1 VRAALTSGGPE
12 GDIDESTGLIGES
25 PGGEGWGPPQEPP
38 APALPAPPVAWSW
51 RRRKLLLPLGAL
63 LLVLPLV
70 AGMLIQV
77 PYYLISPGEARGV
90 ADLIKVKGDG
100 AKVYP
105 PKGKILF
112 TTVSLAGQVN
122 VFEALSGWLNNDVE
136 VVPEKQITGGAPRQE
151 VRQLNIQAMVDSKL
165 TATKVAL
172 ERLGYRVSVTGDGA
186 LVTMVNP
193 GDPADGQ
200 LQVGDVIK
208 TVDGEAV
215 ALHDQVVS
223 KVRQHKPGDMIT
235 IGFKR
240 GGVDKTVSLKS
251 IAGPDGAARIGV
263 QLQTNDLKY
272 DFPVDVSIETGLVG
286 GPSAGLAFTL
296 ALIDDLTEGEL
307 TGGRNVAVTGTIDA
321 EGNVGPVGGVA
332 QKTVTARKAGA
343 IAFLVP
349 PDEEKEAK
357 HYAGKMEIIPVKT
370 LADALT
376 ALHRLG
382 GSEVALPGAATA
394 PHS

>member
-1 VRAALTSGGPE
+1 
-12 GDIDESTGLIGES
+12 
-25 PGGEGWGPPQEPP
+25 
-38 APALPAPPVAWSW
+38 VAV
-51 RRRKLLLPLGAL
+51 LLMVVPIL
-63 LLVLPLV
+63 
-70 AGMLIQV
+70 AGVFIRV

-90 ADLIKVKGDG
+90 AELIKVKGDG
-100 AKVYP
+100 AKVFP

-112 TTVSLAGQVN
+112 TTVSLAGDVN
-122 VFEALSGWLNNDVE
+122 VFEALSGWLDKEIE
-136 VVPEKQITGGAPRQE
+136 VIPEKQITGGAPKTE

-186 LVTMVNP
+186 LVTLVNP

-208 TVDGEAV
+208 TVDGETII
-215 ALHDQVVS
+215 LHDQVVT
-223 KVRQHKPGDMIT
+223 KVRQHQPGDMIA

-240 GGVDKTVSLKS
+240 GGADKTIELKS

-307 TGGRNVAVTGTIDA
+307 TGGRYVAVTGTIDA
-321 EGNVGPVGGVA
+321 DGNVGQVGGVA

-349 PDEEKEAK
+349 PEEEKEAK
-357 HYAGKMEIIPVKT
+357 IFAGKMQIIPVKT

-382 GSEVALPGAATA
+382 GSEVALPGADSA

>member
-1 VRAALTSGGPE
+1 MPWL
-12 GDIDESTGLIGES
+12 
-25 PGGEGWGPPQEPP
+25 
-38 APALPAPPVAWSW
+38 W
-51 RRRKLLLPLGAL
+51 RRRKILLPLAAL
-63 LLVLPLV
+63 LLVAPIV
-70 AGMLIQV
+70 AGMVVDV

-90 ADLIKVKGDG
+90 ADLIKVKGDN
-100 AKVYP
+100 AKVFP

-122 VFEALSGWLNNDVE
+122 VFQALHGWLNKEVE

-172 ERLGYRVSVTGDGA
+172 ERLGYRVTVSGDGA

-208 TVDGEAV
+208 SVDGEAV
-215 ALHDQVVS
+215 TLHDQVVT
-223 KVRQHKPGDMIT
+223 KVRQHRPGDT
-235 IGFKR
+235 VTVGFKR
-240 GGVDKTVSLKS
+240 GTTDRTVTLKTVG
-251 IAGPDGAARIGV
+251 GPGEGCPVPGQCARIGV

-272 DFPVDVSIETGLVG
+272 DFPIDVSIETGLVG

-307 TGGRNVAVTGTIDA
+307 TGGQNVAVTGTIDA
-321 EGNVGPVGGVA
+321 NGNVGPVGGVA
-332 QKTVTARKAGA
+332 QKTVTARRAGA
-343 IAFLVP
+343 VAFLVP
-349 PDEEKEAK
+349 PDEEKDARRF
-357 HYAGKMEIIPVKT
+357 AGKMQIIVVRT

-382 GSEVALPGAATA
+382 GSEVALPQGAVTA

>member
-1 VRAALTSGGPE
+1 M
-12 GDIDESTGLIGES
+12 
-25 PGGEGWGPPQEPP
+25 
-38 APALPAPPVAWSW
+38 
-51 RRRKLLLPLGAL
+51 
-63 LLVLPLV
+63 LLVVPIV
-70 AGMLIQV
+70 AGMFIQV

-90 ADLIKVKGDG
+90 TDLIKVKGDG
-100 AKVYP
+100 TKVYP

-112 TTVSLAGQVN
+112 TTVSLAGKVD
-122 VFEALSGWLNNDVE
+122 VYEALSGWLNKDIE
-136 VVPEKQITGGAPRQE
+136 VVPEKQITGGAPKGE
-151 VRQLNIQAMVDSKL
+151 VRQLNIQAMSDSKL

-172 ERLGYRVSVTGDGA
+172 ERLGYRVTVTGDGA

-208 TVDGEAV
+208 SVDGEV
-215 ALHDQVVS
+215 VNLHDQVVS
-223 KVRQHKPGDMIT
+223 KVRQHKPGDMIA
-235 IGFKR
+235 IGFRR
-240 GGVDKTVSLKS
+240 GGADRAVTLKTA
-251 IAGPDGAARIGV
+251 AGPDGVARIGV

-272 DFPVDVSIETGLVG
+272 DFPVDVDIETGLVG

-332 QKTVTARKAGA
+332 QKTVTARRAGA

-349 PDEEKEAK
+349 PDEEKDAK
-357 HYAGKMEIIPVKT
+357 RFAGKMQIIPVKT
-370 LADALT
+370 LSDALT

-382 GSEVALPGAATA
+382 GSEVALPGSPAA

>member
-1 VRAALTSGGPE
+1 MFL
-12 GDIDESTGLIGES
+12 LI
-25 PGGEGWGPPQEPP
+25 PF
-38 APALPAPPVAWSW
+38 VI
-51 RRRKLLLPLGAL
+51 
-63 LLVLPLV
+63 VTV
-70 AGMLIQV
+70 VTV

-100 AKVYP
+100 ATVYP

-112 TTVSLAGQVN
+112 TTVSLAGKVK
-122 VFEALSGWLNNDVE
+122 VYDALKGWLDNEVE
-136 VVPEKQITGGAPRQE
+136 VVPEKDITGGAPKTE

-193 GDPADGQ
+193 GDPADGY

-208 TVDGEAV
+208 TVDGEPIT
-215 ALHDQVVS
+215 LHDQVVS
-223 KVRQHKPGDMIT
+223 KVRQKRVGDT
-235 IGFKR
+235 VDIGFKR
-240 GGVDKTVSLKS
+240 GGADKIVELKTV
-251 IAGPDGAARIGV
+251 AGPDGAARIGV
-263 QLQTNDLKY
+263 SLQTNDLKY

-321 EGNVGPVGGVA
+321 DGNVGQVGGVA
-332 QKTVTARKAGA
+332 QKTVTARRAGA

-349 PDEEKEAK
+349 PEEEHDARKF
-357 HYAGKMEIIPVKT
+357 AGKMQIIPVKT
-370 LADALT
+370 LTDALN

-382 GSEVALPGAATA
+382 GSEVALPGVPGGA

>member
-1 VRAALTSGGPE
+1 VGE
-12 GDIDESTGLIGES
+12 IDDSTGSIGES
-25 PGGEGWGPPQEPP
+25 PGGEAWGPPQGPIAPPPPP
-38 APALPAPPVAWSW
+38 AVPWSW
-51 RRRKLLLPLGAL
+51 RNRKFLLALGVL
-63 LLVLPLV
+63 LLVIPIF
-70 AGMLIQV
+70 AGLLIQV

-90 ADLIKVKGDG
+90 AELIKLKGDG
-100 AKVYP
+100 AKIYP
-105 PKGKILF
+105 PKGRILF

-122 VFEALSGWLNNDVE
+122 VYEALEGWLDKDVE
-136 VVPEKQITGGAPRQE
+136 VVPEKTITGGAPKTA
-151 VRQLNIQAMVDSKL
+151 VRQQNIQAMVDSKL

-172 ERLGYRVSVTGDGA
+172 ERLGYRVSVKGDGA
-186 LVTMVNP
+186 LVTMVNA
-193 GDPADGQ
+193 GDPADGK
-200 LQVGDVIK
+200 LQVEDVI
-208 TVDGEAV
+208 TSVDGEAV
-215 ALHDQVVS
+215 TLHDQVVS
-223 KVRQHKPGDMIT
+223 KVRQHKPGDDIA

-240 GGVDKTVSLKS
+240 GTADKMVTLKS

-296 ALIDDLTEGEL
+296 ALIDDLTDGEL

-321 EGNVGPVGGVA
+321 DGTVGPVGGVA

-357 HYAGKMEIIPVKT
+357 GYAGKMEIIPVKT

-382 GSEVALPGAATA
+382 GSEVALPGASTA

>member
-1 VRAALTSGGPE
+1 VP
-12 GDIDESTGLIGES
+12 
-25 PGGEGWGPPQEPP
+25 
-38 APALPAPPVAWSW
+38 WSW
-51 RRRKLLLPLGAL
+51 RRRKLLLSFGVL
-63 LLVLPLV
+63 LLVVPII

-90 ADLIKVKGDG
+90 AELIKVKGDG
-100 AKVYP
+100 AKIYP

-122 VFEALSGWLNNDVE
+122 VFEALSGWLNKDVE
-136 VVPEKQITGGAPRQE
+136 VVPEKQITGGAPKTE

-172 ERLGYRVSVTGDGA
+172 ERLGYRVSVKGDGA

-193 GDPADGQ
+193 GDPADGK
-200 LQVGDVIK
+200 LQVEDVIK

-215 ALHDQVVS
+215 TLHDQVVT
-223 KVRQHKPGDMIT
+223 KVRQHKPGDMIA
-235 IGFKR
+235 IGYKR
-240 GGVDKTVSLKS
+240 GGADKTVSLKS

-321 EGNVGPVGGVA
+321 DGNVGQVGGVA

-349 PDEEKEAK
+349 PEEEKEAK
-357 HYAGKMEIIPVKT
+357 TFAGKMQIIPVKT

>member
-1 VRAALTSGGPE
+1 M
-12 GDIDESTGLIGES
+12 GDIDDSTGPIGES
-25 PGGEGWGPPQEPP
+25 PGGDGWGLLQGP
-38 APALPAPPVAWSW
+38 AAPPPPTPTVPWSW
-51 RRRKLLLPLGAL
+51 RNRKFLIALGVL
-63 LLVLPLV
+63 LLVVPIFAGLLV
-70 AGMLIQV
+70 QV

-90 ADLIKVKGDG
+90 AELIKVKGDG
-100 AKVYP
+100 AKIYP

-122 VFEALSGWLNNDVE
+122 VFEALEGWLDKEVQ
-136 VVPEKQITGGAPRQE
+136 VVPEKTITGGAPRQE

-186 LVTMVNP
+186 LVTAVNP

-215 ALHDQVVS
+215 TLHDQVVT
-223 KVRQHKPGDMIT
+223 KVRQHKAGDMIA
-235 IGFKR
+235 IGYKR
-240 GGVDKTVSLKS
+240 GGADKTVSLKS

-321 EGNVGPVGGVA
+321 DGTVGPVGGVA
-332 QKTVTARKAGA
+332 QKTVTARRAGA

-357 HYAGKMEIIPVKT
+357 TFAGKMEIIPVKT

-382 GSEVALPGAATA
+382 GSEVALPGASTA

>member
-1 VRAALTSGGPE
+1 V
-12 GDIDESTGLIGES
+12 
-25 PGGEGWGPPQEPP
+25 
-38 APALPAPPVAWSW
+38 
-51 RRRKLLLPLGAL
+51 LLLIVPI
-63 LLVLPLV
+63 V
-70 AGMLIQV
+70 AGLLIQV

-90 ADLIKVKGDG
+90 AELIKVKGDG
-100 AKVYP
+100 AKIYP
-105 PKGKILF
+105 PRGKILF

-122 VFEALSGWLNNDVE
+122 VFEALEGWLNKDVE

-172 ERLGYRVSVTGDGA
+172 ERLGYRVSVTGNGA
-186 LVTMVNP
+186 LVTAVNP

-200 LQVGDVIK
+200 LQIGDVIK
-208 TVDGEAV
+208 TVDGEGV
-215 ALHDQVVS
+215 TLHDQVVT
-223 KVRQHKPGDMIT
+223 KVRQHKPGDT
-235 IGFKR
+235 IAIGYKR
-240 GGVDKTVSLKS
+240 GTGPDKTVSLKS

-296 ALIDDLTEGEL
+296 ALIDDLTDGEL

-321 EGNVGPVGGVA
+321 DGKVGPVGGVA

-357 HYAGKMEIIPVKT
+357 GYAGKMQIIPVKT

-382 GSEVALPGAATA
+382 GSEVALPGSPAA

>member
-1 VRAALTSGGPE
+1 VL
-12 GDIDESTGLIGES
+12 LIV
-25 PGGEGWGPPQEPP
+25 PI
-38 APALPAPPVAWSW
+38 
-51 RRRKLLLPLGAL
+51 
-63 LLVLPLV
+63 V
-70 AGMLIQV
+70 AGMFVQV

-100 AKVYP
+100 VGVYP
-105 PKGKILF
+105 PRGKILF
-112 TTVSLAGQVN
+112 TTVSLAGQVS
-122 VFEALSGWLNNDVE
+122 VFQALSGWLNKEVE
-136 VVPEKQITGGAPRQE
+136 VVPEKQITGGAPKGE

-172 ERLGYRVSVTGDGA
+172 ERLGYRVTVTGDGA

-193 GDPADGQ
+193 GDPADGA

-208 TVDGEAV
+208 TVDGDAV
-215 ALHDQVVS
+215 TLHDQVVS
-223 KVRQHKPGDMIT
+223 KVRQHKPGDPIT
-235 IGFKR
+235 IGFRR
-240 GGVDKTVSLKS
+240 GGADRTVTIKPV
-251 IAGPDGAARIGV
+251 AGPDGVARIGV

-349 PDEEKEAK
+349 PEEEKDARRF
-357 HYAGKMEIIPVKT
+357 AGKMQIIPVKT
-370 LADALT
+370 LGDALT

-382 GSEVALPGAATA
+382 GSEVALPGAPRA
-394 PHS
+394 PRS

>member
-1 VRAALTSGGPE
+1 MP
-12 GDIDESTGLIGES
+12 
-25 PGGEGWGPPQEPP
+25 
-38 APALPAPPVAWSW
+38 WSW
-51 RRRKLLLPLGAL
+51 RRRRLLLTIGVL
-63 LLVLPLV
+63 LAVVPII
-70 AGMLIQV
+70 AGVFIRV

-90 ADLIKVKGDG
+90 AELIKVKGD
-100 AKVYP
+100 AAQVFP

-112 TTVSLAGQVN
+112 TTVSLAGDVN
-122 VFEALSGWLNNDVE
+122 VFEALSGWFDDEIE
-136 VVPEKQITGGAPRQE
+136 VIPEKQITGGAPRQE

-172 ERLGYRVSVTGDGA
+172 ERLGYRVSVNGNGA

-200 LQVGDVIK
+200 LQIGDVIK

-215 ALHDQVVS
+215 TIHDQVVT
-223 KVRQHKPGDMIT
+223 KVRQRQPGDVIVV
-235 IGFKR
+235 GFQR
-240 GGVDKTVSLKS
+240 GGADKAVELKS

-321 EGNVGPVGGVA
+321 DGNIGQVGGVA

-349 PDEEKEAK
+349 PEEEKDAK
-357 HYAGKMEIIPVKT
+357 KFAGKMQIIAVKT
-370 LADALT
+370 LADALE

-382 GSEVALPGAATA
+382 GSEVALPAGQ
-394 PHS
+394 P

>member
-1 VRAALTSGGPE
+1 MARVRARAGGH
-12 GDIDESTGLIGES
+12 
-25 PGGEGWGPPQEPP
+25 
-38 APALPAPPVAWSW
+38 LPSA
-51 RRRKLLLPLGAL
+51 RRRSRGPGASAGCCLSLGVL
-63 LLVLPLV
+63 LLVVPLI
-70 AGMLIQV
+70 AGLLIRV

-90 ADLIKVKGDG
+90 AELIKVKGDG

-112 TTVSLAGQVN
+112 TTVSLAGDVN
-122 VFEALSGWLNNDVE
+122 VFEALAGWLDKE
-136 VVPEKQITGGAPRQE
+136 VQVIPEKQITGGAPRQE

-193 GDPADGQ
+193 GDPADGK

-215 ALHDQVVS
+215 TLHDQVVT
-223 KVRQHKPGDMIT
+223 KVRQHKPGDVIA
-235 IGFKR
+235 IGFRR
-240 GGVDKTVSLKS
+240 GTSDQTVSLKS
-251 IAGPDGAARIGV
+251 VASPDGQARIGV

-296 ALIDDLTEGEL
+296 ALIDDLTDGEL

-321 EGNVGPVGGVA
+321 DGNVGQVGGVA

-349 PDEEKEAK
+349 PEEEKEAK
-357 HYAGKMEIIPVKT
+357 TFAGKMQIIPVKT

-376 ALHRLG
+376 ALHALG

-394 PHS
+394 PKS

>member
-1 VRAALTSGGPE
+1 MLLVV
-12 GDIDESTGLIGES
+12 
-25 PGGEGWGPPQEPP
+25 
-38 APALPAPPVAWSW
+38 PVA
-51 RRRKLLLPLGAL
+51 
-63 LLVLPLV
+63 
-70 AGMLIQV
+70 AGMFVQV

-90 ADLIKVKGDG
+90 ADLIKVKGDDVN
-100 AKVYP
+100 VYP

-112 TTVSLAGQVN
+112 TTVSLVGHVS
-122 VFEALSGWLNNDVE
+122 VFQALSGWLNKDVQ
-136 VVPEKQITGGAPRQE
+136 VVPEKEITGGAPTGE

-172 ERLGYRVSVTGDGA
+172 ERLGYRVTVSGDGA

-193 GDPADGQ
+193 GDPADGA

-208 TVDGEAV
+208 TVDGDPIT
-215 ALHDQVVS
+215 LHDQVVS
-223 KVRQHKPGDMIT
+223 KVRQHKPGDTIT
-235 IGFKR
+235 IGFRR
-240 GGVDKTVSLKS
+240 GGADKTVSLKTV
-251 IAGPDGAARIGV
+251 AGSDGVPRIGV
-263 QLQTNDLKY
+263 QLQTDNLKY

-321 EGNVGPVGGVA
+321 LGNVGPVGGVA

-349 PDEEKEAK
+349 PDEEKDAK
-357 HYAGKMEIIPVKT
+357 RFAGKMQIIPVKT
-370 LADALT
+370 LGDALT

-382 GSEVALPGAATA
+382 GSEVALPGPTA
-394 PHS
+394 PKS

>member
-1 VRAALTSGGPE
+1 VPE
-12 GDIDESTGLIGES
+12 GDIDESN
-25 PGGEGWGPPQEPP
+25 GGYGWGPPQEPP
-38 APALPAPPVAWSW
+38 APAAVPWSW
-51 RRRKLLLPLGAL
+51 RRRKLLLSVGVF
-63 LLVLPLV
+63 LLVVPLI
-70 AGMLIQV
+70 AGLLIRV

-90 ADLIKVKGDG
+90 AELIKVKGDG
-100 AKVYP
+100 ANVFP

-112 TTVSLAGQVN
+112 TTVSLAGDVN
-122 VFEALSGWLNNDVE
+122 VFEALSGWLDKEVE
-136 VVPEKQITGGAPRQE
+136 VIPEKQITGGAPRQE

-172 ERLGYRVSVTGDGA
+172 ERLGYRVSVSGDGA

-200 LQVGDVIK
+200 LQVGDVIHS
-208 TVDGEAV
+208 VDQEAV
-215 ALHDQVVS
+215 TLHDQVVT
-223 KVRQHKPGDMIT
+223 KVRQHKPGDTIA
-235 IGFKR
+235 IGFRR
-240 GGVDKTVSLKS
+240 GGADKTVSLTS

-296 ALIDDLTEGEL
+296 AVIDDLTDGEL

-321 EGNVGPVGGVA
+321 DGNVGQVGGVA

-349 PDEEKEAK
+349 PEEEKEAK
-357 HYAGKMEIIPVKT
+357 TFAGKMQIIPIKT

-382 GSEVALPGAATA
+382 GSEVALPGAATS

>member
-1 VRAALTSGGPE
+1 M
-12 GDIDESTGLIGES
+12 
-25 PGGEGWGPPQEPP
+25 
-38 APALPAPPVAWSW
+38 
-51 RRRKLLLPLGAL
+51 
-63 LLVLPLV
+63 
-70 AGMLIQV
+70 MLDV

-90 ADLIKVKGDG
+90 ADLIKVKGDN
-100 AKVYP
+100 AKVFP
-105 PKGKILF
+105 PRGKILF

-122 VFEALSGWLNNDVE
+122 VFQALRGWVNKEIE

-172 ERLGYRVSVTGDGA
+172 ERLGYRVTVSGDGA
-186 LVTMVNP
+186 LVTTVNP

-200 LQVGDVIK
+200 LQIGDVIK
-208 TVDGEAV
+208 TVDGEAIT
-215 ALHDQVVS
+215 LHDQVVS
-223 KVRQHKPGDMIT
+223 RVRQHKPGETVT

-240 GGVDKTVSLKS
+240 GTLDKTVTLKTVG
-251 IAGPDGAARIGV
+251 GPGEGCPTPGLCARIGGN
-263 QLQTNDLKY
+263 LQTNDLKD

-286 GPSAGLAFTL
+286 GPSARLAFTL

-307 TGGRNVAVTGTIDA
+307 TGGQNVAVTGTIDA
-321 EGNVGPVGGVA
+321 SGLVGPVGGVA
-332 QKTVTARKAGA
+332 QKTVTARRAGA
-343 IAFLVP
+343 VAFPVP
-349 PDEEKEAK
+349 PREAEEAK
-357 HYAGKMEIIPVKT
+357 RFAGKMQIIVVKT

-382 GSEVALPGAATA
+382 GSEVALPQGAVSA